1 MKLCAACGARFNS
14 VGWSCP
20 TCYYQPKLI
29 EGHLAFAP
37 ELAEVNDGFE
47 AIFFS
52 QLAKL
57 EAKNFWFRSRNRLII
72 WVLRQYLPQIHNFF
86 EIGCGTGF
94 VLAAVEQAFP
104 SMSLYGSEIFS
115 QGLNFAQQ
123 RLSRTQLF
131 QMDARKIPFVNEF
144 DAIAAFDVLE
154 HIKEDDVVLGQMHQ
168 ALRKDGG
175 IILTVPQHPFLWSY
189 ADDYARHVRRYR
201 VRELK
206 HKVERAGFQV
216 IKMTSF
222 VSLLLPLM
230 IISRWQQ
237 QRPDPEYDGM
247 LELKISGWKN
257 AVLENILSLE
267 RTIIRLGYS
276 FPAGGSL
283 LCVARRS

>member
-1 MKLCAACGARFNS
+1 MKVCAACGARFNS
-14 VGWSCP
+14 VGWTCLV
-20 TCYYQPKLI
+20 CYYQPKLI
-29 EGHLAFAP
+29 EGYLAFAP
-37 ELAEVNDGFE
+37 ELAEENDGFE

-52 QLAKL
+52 QLARL
-57 EAKNFWFRSRNRLII
+57 EARNFWFRSRNRLIV
-72 WVLRQYLPQIHNFF
+72 WALQRYFPQAQNFL

-94 VLAAVEQAFP
+94 VLAAIEQAFP
-104 SMSLYGSEIFS
+104 KISLYGSEIFS
-115 QGLNFAQQ
+115 QGLNFAQE

-131 QMDARKIPFVNEF
+131 QMDARQIPFENEF

-154 HIKEDDVVLGQMHQ
+154 HIKEDDIVLAQMHQ
-168 ALRKDGG
+168 ALRMNGG

-189 ADDYARHVRRYR
+189 ADEYACHVRRYSGG
-201 VRELK
+201 ELK
-206 HKVERAGFQV
+206 HKVERAGFKV

-230 IISRWQQ
+230 LISRWQQ
-237 QRPDPEYDGM
+237 RADAEYDGM
-247 LELKISGWKN
+247 SELKISGWKN
-257 AVLENILSLE
+257 TVLENILNLE